1 MASESPDKASS
12 GNTVADNAASGKT
25 GTPTADIGPAT
36 RPGAERRREQIVR
49 AAADSFASR
58 GYRGTT
64 TRDIAER
71 AGITEAALY
80 RYYPSKEALYS
91 AIVDDKMKTPDPTV
105 AVTDA
110 AQVRND
116 QAVLAG
122 LAHEI
127 IRRVRSDPGFLRI
140 LLYTGLEG
148 HELSEPLFASRVR
161 NVREFLA
168 NYIAQRAKEG
178 AFRDLDP
185 GLAAHAFL
193 GMILHHLLVREIFG
207 QREAYKQSI
216 EEVVDTF
223 VRLALDGLR
232 EGKPS
237 SGP

>member
-1 MASESPDKASS
+1 MTGESSEKSS
-12 GNTVADNAASGKT
+12 SANKASGKVPAEKT
-25 GTPTADIGPAT
+25 RAPSVEAGPVS

-71 AGITEAALY
+71 VGITEAALY

-110 AQVRND
+110 AQARND
-116 QAVLAG
+116 EAVLAG

-161 NVREFLA
+161 RVREFLA

-178 AFRDLDP
+178 AFRSLDP

-207 QREAYKQSI
+207 QREAYQQSI
-216 EEVVDTF
+216 EEVIDTF
-223 VRLALDGLR
+223 VRLTLDGLR

>member
-1 MASESPDKASS
+1 MATESPDKTSSTNSATDSVPGEKASAR
-12 GNTVADNAASGKT
+12 TVET
-25 GTPTADIGPAT
+25 RPVT

-110 AQVRND
+110 AEARND
-116 QAVLAG
+116 RAVLAG

-168 NYIAQRAKEG
+168 NYLAQRAEEG

-185 GLAAHAFL
+185 GLASHAFL

-207 QREAYKQSI
+207 RREVYKQSC
-216 EEVVDTF
+216 EEVDDTF
-223 VRLALDGLR
+223 VRRTLDGLR